1 MNSIIKNTSF
11 IILCIFVAQGCI
23 IQNTK
28 KENCE
33 QIEVTIKE
41 KMKEAERTS
50 FFTTP
55 AERSFISKEV
65 WDEYLHVAK

>member
-55 AERSFISKEV
+55 AERSFISIVV
-65 WDEYLHVAK
+65 WNEDLHFAK